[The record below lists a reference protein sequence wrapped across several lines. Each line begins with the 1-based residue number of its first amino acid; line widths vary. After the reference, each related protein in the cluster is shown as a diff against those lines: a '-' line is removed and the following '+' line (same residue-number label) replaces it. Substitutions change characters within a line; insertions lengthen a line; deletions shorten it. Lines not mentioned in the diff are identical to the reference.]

1 MDSLETSRIS
11 NHLEQV
17 LQVVPEIQ
25 MLRLE
30 TSRISRVTRRQ
41 IIILTLVQDPQ
52 MDRVVRHL
60 LLVPHQVQHLV
71 RLIQELRMLRLE
83 TSRISRHKHLV
94 QPESRRPMQMP
105 REIMAITLRLR
116 KNRNLNSPNSR
127 GMTKPLQHF
136 RQHWKLCLH

>member
-1 MDSLETSRIS
+1 
-11 NHLEQV
+11 
-17 LQVVPEIQ
+17 

-30 TSRISRVTRRQ
+30 TSRISRVTRRKKQ
-41 IIILTLVQDPQ
+41 ELQ
-52 MDRVVRHL
+52 MDRAVRHL

-83 TSRISRHKHLV
+83 TSRISNHLEQDQQVAQELRMLRLETSRISRHNHLV

-116 KNRNLNSPNSR
+116 KNRNPNSPNSR

-136 RQHWKLCLH
+136 RQHWKLC